1 MAVGGGIEPL
11 SSVRLLLRY
20 WFRRQV
26 PGHRLL
32 YTNLET
38 VLYPAELRVKMARP
52 ERFEPPTYCLEGNC
66 YCPAELRTQNIG
78 GTAGIRTRDC

>member
-11 SSVRLLLRY
+11 SSDRLLLRY
-20 WFRRQV
+20 WFRRPV

-38 VLYPAELRVKMARP
+38 VLYPTELRARMVGPPGFEPETAEL
-52 ERFEPPTYCLEGNC
+52 
-66 YCPAELRTQNIG
+66 
-78 GTAGIRTRDC
+78 